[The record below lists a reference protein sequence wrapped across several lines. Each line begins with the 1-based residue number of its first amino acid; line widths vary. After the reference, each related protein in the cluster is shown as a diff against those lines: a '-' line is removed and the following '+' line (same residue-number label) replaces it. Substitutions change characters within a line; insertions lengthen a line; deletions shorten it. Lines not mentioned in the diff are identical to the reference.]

1 MLYQKEFDTS
11 AWGKIYKRNLF
22 NQIEF
27 PVGKLYEDISTIYRV
42 ILKSN
47 KVASQIQELVLGS
60 LSHSSYIIRAISSE
74 TVGRLAQAMN
84 TASFTNPLMK
94 ELIDRIV
101 NQRDPETRSGCSLA
115 LGCIQGHVGGMAG
128 GSQLKT
134 IVGILHSLASDPH
147 PQVHMWAL
155 YSIWMI
161 VEGSG
166 LMYSTYVNSTLSII
180 SKLIMSESHEPAS
193 SFDNYNDI
201 HSGYAGVYPA
211 FGKILYAL
219 IGVIGPE
226 LMLSSKLRD
235 LCFNLYEEFKN
246 DSDPFVVVEAIRCIQ
261 HFILFA
267 PKHLDVGSLIPFL
280 QYQLSNDNKSQ
291 VQILRKGC
299 VTCLYQLVQRE
310 PELVLRNANK
320 LEEQLFGLLDIE
332 PDKMVKDEIKDILLN
347 LLRHVGPKHPSK
359 WLVLIKMI
367 LSKSGTVGGASNDT
381 SVHQMNDQDEDDEE
395 YFANVD
401 ESDKKPSKVVQFS
414 SKGKNIE
421 VVLLPRWRTHLF
433 ALNCLRELLNVIYKT
448 GQKAHYDL
456 QIARKIREQYGDK
469 NTDFLVFKLN
479 DLIQMAFG
487 TATAAVIDLRLG
499 GLNVLQDILQKFSD
513 SEDPD
518 YEGHALIEQYQAQI
532 SAALTPAFT
541 KDAPLEVT
549 SVACRVCSKYIG
561 SGINKDLSTLSRV
574 LKNMNQCLLKYTS
587 IHINADDS
595 NLNQTTSHTNDKII
609 NSNNNNN
616 NSKSS
621 KNNNNNNNNANA
633 NANDHKYST
642 HAFLLVRLSILSSW
656 AELHLASYKHNFLI
670 PVVQPNLKLLL
681 SYWISSLCEFSRLKQ
696 ESEMHSP
703 SSMTRVSDSFSAITS
718 IYLAFVRDIN
728 LPFYEHSWIPFIQ
741 AVASLINYTDNEI
754 KLIFRPESVSP
765 KYPPKSFYILFG
777 LCIGLITNEKSFYS
791 KNNQIINKELFSGEK
806 NYDKNEIIIICL
818 DSILKF
824 FNPVFAGTEFLYDDI
839 FFEILAIFERLSRQR
854 NVDIQY
860 LIVAILNL
868 IAKNYP
874 YFYTNLDS
882 DAKELVIDEINYG
895 VSEKFY
901 AVVKLLFYI
910 VLDYLNVFLDPS
922 LANKKDGSMTSLNN
936 SSKANT
942 FNEAK
947 IDLILSSAM
956 ETIALIFSSIQDMN
970 VRIQMIPLQL
980 YIYNVV
986 SQIRPTAISSIM
998 IGFKFQMDTLKIDEQ
1013 SDESL
1018 QKLYQSIQ
1026 AFSKIFLNKLENQT
1040 SSETDQNSN
1049 QDQNQK
1055 LNYIL
1060 IETLILSSTIIS
1072 DKDNESNRIQ
1082 QKLVKIMIHFLVE
1095 SLDINQPVL
1104 SVQFLKCISS
1114 FENLYNKE
1122 NEPAMKAIGQS
1133 CLKYCVPRLSRIL
1146 KELNQEKYMSMTK
1159 DETYKTFIEQIFLNL
1174 ISNYSMVKEDKEKIV
1189 LLTIIICSLA
1199 NYIRDLQQFDRKRLI
1214 NFKNINEGK
1223 IHSFAVQTMI
1233 QLATAVPVHFKSIF
1247 STLPEKEKEKIE
1259 VAFRVNM
1266 NANNNNINNSHNV
1279 RHKSSFDDDGFSSDF
1294 SDFSDDDNEKVTNQ
1308 EPQLKINFSDFN

>member
-1 MLYQKEFDTS
+1 MVDAAIELYSKLFPIQGSNHQETCNEYFLKVTKYLETKIWPGKKEAVQT
-11 AWGKIYKRNLF
+11 NLIIAILGSLKYILK
-22 NQIEF
+22 NQ
-27 PVGKLYEDISTIYRV
+27 GS
-42 ILKSN
+42 LKSN
-47 KVASQIQELVLGS
+47 KVASQIQELILSS
-60 LSHSSYIIRAISSE
+60 LSHSSYVIRAISSE
-74 TVGRLAQAMN
+74 TVGRLAQVMN
-84 TASFTNPLMK
+84 TASFTNPLIQ
-94 ELIDRIV
+94 ELIDKIV
-101 NQRDPETRSGCSLA
+101 NLRDPETRSGCSLA
-115 LGCIQGHVGGMAG
+115 LGCIQSHIGGMAG

-147 PQVHMWAL
+147 PLVHMWAL
-155 YSIWMI
+155 YSIWLTI
-161 VEGSG
+161 EGSG
-166 LMYSTYVNSTLSII
+166 LMYSTYVNSTLSIV

-193 SFDNYNDI
+193 SFENYNNI
-201 HSGYAGVYPA
+201 HAGYAGVYPA

-291 VQILRKGC
+291 VQVLRKGC

-310 PELVLRNANK
+310 PELVLKNANK

-332 PDKMVKDEIKDILLN
+332 PDKMVKDEIKDILIN
-347 LLRHVGPKHPSK
+347 LLRHVGPKYPSK
-359 WLVLIKMI
+359 WLVLIKII
-367 LSKSGTVGGASNDT
+367 LSKSGTVGGASNDNN
-381 SVHQMNDQDEDDEE
+381 VIQMNEQDEDDEE

-414 SKGKNIE
+414 SKGKKIE

-456 QIARKIREQYGDK
+456 QIARQIKEQYGDK

-532 SAALTPAFT
+532 SAALTPAFA

-587 IHINADDS
+587 IHINADDT
-595 NLNQTTSHTNDKII
+595 NINQTTPHSNEKSTII
-609 NSNNNNN
+609 STT
-616 NSKSS
+616 
-621 KNNNNNNNNANA
+621 
-633 NANDHKYST
+633 NDHKYST

-656 AELHLASYKHNFLI
+656 AELHLASYNHTFLI

-703 SSMTRVSDSFSAITS
+703 SSMTRVNDSMSAIFS
-718 IYLAFVRDIN
+718 IYLAFIRDIN

-741 AVASLINYTDNEI
+741 AVSSLISSTDKEI
-754 KLIFRPESVSP
+754 KPIFRPESVSP

-777 LCIGLITNEKSFYS
+777 LCIDMITTEKSFYS

-806 NYDKNEIIIICL
+806 NYDKDEIIIICL

-824 FNPVFAGTEFLYDDI
+824 FNPTFAGTEFLYDDI
-839 FFEILAIFERLSRQR
+839 FFEVIAIFERLSRQR

-860 LIVAILNL
+860 LMVAIMNL

-874 YFYTNLDS
+874 YFYTSLDS

-901 AVVKLLFYI
+901 VVVKLLFYI
-910 VLDYLNVFLDPS
+910 VLDYLNIFINPS
-922 LANKKDGSMTSLNN
+922 SANKNDGSMASLNK
-936 SSKANT
+936 SSKNNII
-942 FNEAK
+942 NEPK
-947 IDLILSSAM
+947 IDVILSTAM

-970 VRIQMIPLQL
+970 IRIQMIPLQL
-980 YIYNVV
+980 YIYSIV
-986 SQIRPTAISSIM
+986 SQIRPSTISSIM
-998 IGFKFQMDTLKIDEQ
+998 VGFKSQMDTLKIDEQ
-1013 SDESL
+1013 SDESIA
-1018 QKLYQSIQ
+1018 KLYQSIQ
-1026 AFSKIFLNKLENQT
+1026 AFSKIFMEKLEIMDK
-1040 SSETDQNSN
+1040 SPES
-1049 QDQNQK
+1049 DQNQK

-1060 IETLILSSTIIS
+1060 IETLILSSTVIT
-1072 DKDNESNRIQ
+1072 DKDNDSNHIQ
-1082 QKLVKIMIHFLVE
+1082 QKLVKIMIRYLVE

-1104 SVQFLKCISS
+1104 SIQLLKCISS
-1114 FENLYNKE
+1114 FENLYSRE

-1133 CLKYCVPRLSRIL
+1133 CIKYCIPHLVTIL
-1146 KELNQEKYMSMTK
+1146 KELNQDKFMNISK
-1159 DETYKTFIEQIFLNL
+1159 DEIYKTFIEQIFLNL
-1174 ISNYSMVKEDKEKIV
+1174 ISNYSMLKDEKEKI
-1189 LLTIIICSLA
+1189 LILTIILSSLA
-1199 NYIRDLQQFDRKRLI
+1199 TYIRDLQQMDRKRLI
-1214 NFKNINEGK
+1214 SFKNNNEGK
-1223 IHSFAVQTMI
+1223 LHAYAVQTMI
-1233 QLATAVPVHFKSIF
+1233 QLASAVPIHFKSIF
-1247 STLPEKEKEKIE
+1247 SSLPDKEKEKIE
-1259 VAFRVNM
+1259 VAFRINM
-1266 NANNNNINNSHNV
+1266 SSNNTNNV

-1294 SDFSDDDNEKVTNQ
+1294 SDFSDDDNEKNTNQ
-1308 EPQLKINFSDFN
+1308 EPQLKINFSEFS